1 MSSAKS
7 YFRRMGIGKQHRY
20 ETQADLKDM
29 TREEIVRIDP
39 KDIGSYIE
47 TETGDIPLT
56 GDKKKALTRLLAIK
70 RLEKETPS
78 AASQRD
84 KIINDFEKREGWVS
98 NPEVDRLIIDTT
110 KQVEYGKLADKK
122 MENRLL
128 ALGDKPT
135 VPLTEEEELWDSLE
149 NLEKGGRIKTRKHRR
164 SKTKRRTYKSK
175 KSKTN
180 KRMSKKSRKGLRKRK
195 V

>member
-1 MSSAKS
+1 MSAKS

-70 RLEKETPS
+70 RFEKDNPS
-78 AASQRD
+78 AANQRD

-98 NPEVDRLIIDTT
+98 NPEVDRLIMDTT

-149 NLEKGGRIKTRKHRR
+149 NLEKGGRKTRKYRK
-164 SKTKRRTYKSK
+164 SKTKRRPYKSK

-180 KRMSKKSRKGLRKRK
+180 KRKSKISRKSLRKRK

>member
-70 RLEKETPS
+70 RFEKDTPS

-128 ALGDKPT
+128 ALGDNPT

-149 NLEKGGRIKTRKHRR
+149 NLEKGGRIKTRKHKR

-180 KRMSKKSRKGLRKRK
+180 KRMSKKSRKSLRKRK

>member
-1 MSSAKS
+1 MSAKS
-7 YFRRMGIGKQHRY
+7 YFRSIGIGKKHRY
-20 ETQADLKDM
+20 ESQADLKDM

-39 KDIGSYIE
+39 KDIGLYIE
-47 TETGDIPLT
+47 TETGDMPLT

-70 RLEKETPS
+70 RLEKESPS
-78 AASQRD
+78 AANQRD

-110 KQVEYGKLADKK
+110 KQVEYDKLADKK
-122 MENRLL
+122 MGNRLL
-128 ALGDKPT
+128 ALGDKPI

-149 NLEKGGRIKTRKHRR
+149 NLEKGGRKTRKYRK
-164 SKTKRRTYKSK
+164 SKTKRRPYKSK

-180 KRMSKKSRKGLRKRK
+180 KRKSKISRKSLRKRK

>member
-7 YFRRMGIGKQHRY
+7 YFRRMGIGKKHRY
-20 ETQADLKDM
+20 ESQADLQNM
-29 TREEIVRIDP
+29 TREEILRIDP

-70 RLEKETPS
+70 RLEKESPS
-78 AASQRD
+78 AVSQRD

-110 KQVEYGKLADKK
+110 KQMEYGKLSDKK
-122 MENRLL
+122 MGNRLL
-128 ALGDKPT
+128 ALGDKPI

-164 SKTKRRTYKSK
+164 SKTKRKSYKSK

-180 KRMSKKSRKGLRKRK
+180 KKRSKKSRKSLRKRK

>member
-1 MSSAKS
+1 
-7 YFRRMGIGKQHRY
+7 MGIGKKHKY
-20 ETQADLKDM
+20 ESQADLKDM

-39 KDIGSYIE
+39 KDIGLYVE

-70 RLEKETPS
+70 RLEKENPS
-78 AASQRD
+78 ASSQRD
-84 KIINDFEKREGWVS
+84 KLINDFEKREGWVS

-122 MENRLL
+122 MGNRLL
-128 ALGDKPT
+128 ALGDKPI

-149 NLEKGGRIKTRKHRR
+149 NLEKGGRKTRKYRKF
-164 SKTKRRTYKSK
+164 KTKRRPYKSK

-180 KRMSKKSRKGLRKRK
+180 KRKSKISRKSLRKRK

>member
-1 MSSAKS
+1 
-7 YFRRMGIGKQHRY
+7 MGIGKKHRY

-29 TREEIVRIDP
+29 SREEILRIDP

-56 GDKKKALTRLLAIK
+56 GDKKKSLNRLLAIK
-70 RLEKETPS
+70 RLEKESPS
-78 AASQRD
+78 AANQRD

-122 MENRLL
+122 MGNRLL
-128 ALGDKPT
+128 ALGDKPI

-149 NLEKGGRIKTRKHRR
+149 NLEKGGRKTRKRR
-164 SKTKRRTYKSK
+164 VIKRKNT
-175 KSKTN
+175 
-180 KRMSKKSRKGLRKRK
+180 RKRNK
-195 V
+195 K

>member
-1 MSSAKS
+1 M
-7 YFRRMGIGKQHRY
+7 
-20 ETQADLKDM
+20 
-29 TREEIVRIDP
+29 
-39 KDIGSYIE
+39 
-47 TETGDIPLT
+47 
-56 GDKKKALTRLLAIK
+56 
-70 RLEKETPS
+70 
-78 AASQRD
+78 
-84 KIINDFEKREGWVS
+84 
-98 NPEVDRLIIDTT
+98 DTT

-149 NLEKGGRIKTRKHRR
+149 NLEKGGRIKTRKHKR

-180 KRMSKKSRKGLRKRK
+180 KRMSKKSRKSLRKRK

>member
-1 MSSAKS
+1 MSAKS
-7 YFRRMGIGKQHRY
+7 YFRSIGIGKKHRY
-20 ETQADLKDM
+20 ESQADLKDM

-39 KDIGSYIE
+39 KDIGLYIE

-70 RLEKETPS
+70 RLEKESPS
-78 AASQRD
+78 AANQRD

-110 KQVEYGKLADKK
+110 KQVEYDKLADKK
-122 MENRLL
+122 MGNRLL
-128 ALGDKPT
+128 ALGDKPI

-149 NLEKGGRIKTRKHRR
+149 NLEKGGRKTRKYRK
-164 SKTKRRTYKSK
+164 SKTKRRPYKYK

-180 KRMSKKSRKGLRKRK
+180 KRKSKISRKSLRKRK

>member
-70 RLEKETPS
+70 RFEKDTPS

-149 NLEKGGRIKTRKHRR
+149 NLEKGGRIKTRKHKR

-180 KRMSKKSRKGLRKRK
+180 KRMSKKSRKSLRKRK

>member
-1 MSSAKS
+1 MSAKS
-7 YFRRMGIGKQHRY
+7 YFRSIGIGKKHRY
-20 ETQADLKDM
+20 ESQADLKDM

-39 KDIGSYIE
+39 KDIGLYIE

-70 RLEKETPS
+70 RLEKESPS
-78 AASQRD
+78 AANQRD

-110 KQVEYGKLADKK
+110 KQVEYDKLADKK
-122 MENRLL
+122 MGNRLL
-128 ALGDKPT
+128 ALGDKPI

-149 NLEKGGRIKTRKHRR
+149 NLEKGGRKTRKYRK
-164 SKTKRRTYKSK
+164 SKTKRRPYKSK

-180 KRMSKKSRKGLRKRK
+180 KRKSKISRKSLRKRK